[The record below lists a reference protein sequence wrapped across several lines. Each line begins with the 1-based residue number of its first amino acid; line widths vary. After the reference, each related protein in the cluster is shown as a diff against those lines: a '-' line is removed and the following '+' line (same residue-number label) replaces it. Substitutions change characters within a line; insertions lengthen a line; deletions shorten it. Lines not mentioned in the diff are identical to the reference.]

1 MELGASGFAVST
13 AQAARSLAAFRRSA
27 QAALT
32 GDAVRSLVGRY
43 FEGELALAQPPT
55 WSR

>member
-13 AQAARSLAAFRRSA
+13 AQAARSLAAFGRSA

-32 GDAVRSLVGRY
+32 GDAVRSLAGRY

-55 WSR
+55 CSR

>member
-1 MELGASGFAVST
+1 MELGESGFAVST
-13 AQAARSLAAFRRSA
+13 AQAARSLAAFGRSA

-32 GDAVRSLVGRY
+32 GDAVRSLAGRY